1 MNDGDALAIRQRPGP
16 EVISRRVAMLV
27 ADGRPGSDLQGV
39 LVAEGQLRRR
49 QGRVAVAQ
57 QSPPGGSVWRDSLA
71 ACRQSALQTNELV
84 RSVRTL
90 TTSPAV

>member
-49 QGRVAVAQ
+49 LGNA
-57 QSPPGGSVWRDSLA
+57 
-71 ACRQSALQTNELV
+71 
-84 RSVRTL
+84 
-90 TTSPAV
+90 